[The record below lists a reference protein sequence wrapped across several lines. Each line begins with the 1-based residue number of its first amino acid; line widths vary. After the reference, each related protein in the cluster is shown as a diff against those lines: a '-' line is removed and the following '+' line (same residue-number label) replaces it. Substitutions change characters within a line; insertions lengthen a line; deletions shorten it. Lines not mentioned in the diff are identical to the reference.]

1 MIQGKVT
8 DYGDLLHV
16 EQWLVKGRR
25 LNVVWRIG
33 PQRDTTPADRTPGPA
48 APHTGKADVIM
59 DLLADKSVTLSVE
72 FTDEMGNP
80 TDQPTD
86 YSATYTVDDSSI
98 INLTDNGDGTSR
110 AAAVGTLGTAS
121 VHGVFTWQGQTVTGD
136 LQINVVAGLA
146 ERANI
151 VAGPPEETTPDN
163 QSTPGTV

>member
-8 DYGDLLHV
+8 DFGDLLHV

-33 PQRDTTPADRTPGPA
+33 AQRDTTPADRIPGPA
-48 APHTGKADVIM
+48 SPNTGKADVIM
-59 DLLADKSVTLSVE
+59 DLLADKKVLLSAE

-80 TDQPTD
+80 TAPPAT
-86 YSATYTVDDSSI
+86 YSASYSVDDASV
-98 INLTDNGDGTSR
+98 INLITNPDNTAT
-110 AAAVGTLGTAS
+110 AAAVGVLGTAT
-121 VHGVFTWQGQTVTGD
+121 VHGVFSWEGVTQTGD

-151 VAGPPEETTPDN
+151 VAGPPEEVTPDN
-163 QSTPGTV
+163 PPTV